1 MDSAQTAVNK
11 FSDGPESEYG
21 NVDQGIVPVEILAY
35 SAVLIFFVE
44 SGKFFYFISLILL
57 KKFYAKLHLLFRID
71 KEGLRKDCREI

>member
-44 SGKFFYFISLILL
+44 SGKFFYFI
-57 KKFYAKLHLLFRID
+57 
-71 KEGLRKDCREI
+71 

>member
-57 KKFYAKLHLLFRID
+57 KKFYANMHLLFRIV
-71 KEGLRKDCREI
+71 KEGLRKDC

>member
-57 KKFYAKLHLLFRID
+57 KKFYAKMHLLFRIV
-71 KEGLRKDCREI
+71 KEGLRKDC

>member
-57 KKFYAKLHLLFRID
+57 KKFYVKMHWLFRIVE
-71 KEGLRKDCREI
+71 EGLRKDCREI

>member
-57 KKFYAKLHLLFRID
+57 KKFYSKIHLLFRIVE
-71 KEGLRKDCREI
+71 EGLRKDC

>member
-44 SGKFFYFISLILL
+44 SGKFFLFYFVNFIKKIL
-57 KKFYAKLHLLFRID
+57 R
-71 KEGLRKDCREI
+71 